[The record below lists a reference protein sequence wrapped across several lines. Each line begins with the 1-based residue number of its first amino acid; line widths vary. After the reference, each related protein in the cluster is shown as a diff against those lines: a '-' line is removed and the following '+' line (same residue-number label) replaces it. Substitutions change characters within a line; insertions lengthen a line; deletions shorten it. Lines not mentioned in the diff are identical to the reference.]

1 MTDPLLCNIDK
12 FRYQFL
18 GTVSK
23 NEIAVTFC
31 VDIQKLMYIIKTW
44 ERNRFQNKT
53 IQGEEK
59 WERTM
64 SIWKYQNRS

>member
-18 GTVSK
+18 EPVQ

-31 VDIQKLMYIIKTW
+31 VDIQKLMYIIKT
-44 ERNRFQNKT
+44 
-53 IQGEEK
+53 
-59 WERTM
+59 
-64 SIWKYQNRS
+64 

>member
-1 MTDPLLCNIDK
+1 MDRPAFVQYRQILILI
-12 FRYQFL
+12 F

-31 VDIQKLMYIIKTW
+31 VDIQKLMYIIKR
-44 ERNRFQNKT
+44 RNGTGSKT
-53 IQGEEK
+53 KIIQGEEK